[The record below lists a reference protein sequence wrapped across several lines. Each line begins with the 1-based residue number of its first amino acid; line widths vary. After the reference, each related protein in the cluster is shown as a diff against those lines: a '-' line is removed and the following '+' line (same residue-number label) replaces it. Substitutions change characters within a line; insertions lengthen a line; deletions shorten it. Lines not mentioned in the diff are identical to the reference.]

1 MHFFPNHPVL
11 TPPRGNKSSLINNAQ
26 GVLRKHQLRTVK
38 AKQIQTIRMFEMIN
52 LYQKKK
58 LKWKATPFD
67 LIFSRKADKRLI
79 MTPIMVKTHYFQMR
93 SISMFSCPLDVIF
106 IFHLFPSFHLNQ
118 IPLTGGMYLGGTYLP
133 AISPPFHIWQTLV
146 INL

>member
-26 GVLRKHQLRTVK
+26 GVLRKHQLRTVQ

-93 SISMFSCPLDVIF
+93 SISMFSCPLYVTYF
-106 IFHLFPSFHLNQ
+106 SSFSVFSFGLDSINWGYVSRGHVSTCDFS
-118 IPLTGGMYLGGTYLP
+118 PFSYL
-133 AISPPFHIWQTLV
+133 ANFSH
-146 INL
+146 